1 MDKKEKLF
9 NTLNN
14 HFNSHNEFPE
24 IYQIAE
30 EDIEKIIA
38 LYEQEASKEGK
49 DPWHYLYFDE
59 LIIMQKCVYE
69 VIKDNTK
76 YSKITDKIEILYQKE
91 LNRRLQRTVYSYGEP
106 TDKTYT
112 APYTEMPEYSLVLA
126 DMCSRHMQE
135 TQKFVMDIEHMPLTE
150 VESYLSTYESIK
162 SDFAKSSKQ
171 MPNEQENIA
180 LQTKA
185 MITLANEEQNAIAE
199 RERQQKEIELINL
212 QQEINKMENEKLEI
226 EKRLKTISS
235 ETLGVY
241 FSKQISEK
249 YPEEYQKFQQ
259 NKEQVKSY
267 SSKATQISD
276 LKERFNKAAED
287 LKFYQGMLAVYE
299 SYYQRFEEIKKQRQ
313 QQGTNE
319 NDQEKIYNLIHSA
332 ENERLKK
339 SHSLYTAWDLGN
351 KTIPPEYQGMTY
363 EQVETLL
370 NKKQVEE
377 KVRQNTQA
385 TRDELI
391 GKAIRKDLMLPENY
405 HLSEVQIKNLSKQ
418 FMGYSNEELQE
429 FITGGKKQKTALEV
443 QQPFASEISSQP
455 IQQQTIQEIQI
466 PQVKNKPTSDYNEFE
481 KNLISFIETRN
492 SDLGKVSEILNVTG
506 YPDST
511 YEVRFEDDTTHQ
523 ITVTQ
528 DEKNFIKS
536 RPPIQQS
543 VQEQTSIENTKP
555 KPSIPKVSDSEVSQT
570 SVPNQQTEEK
580 NRLINNIIGAMLNA
594 GEFHNSGLDISQK
607 MKDIEYAKKKL
618 ESKSMEELEWA
629 ISVYA
634 QQQEEVKST
643 GGMHR

>member
-135 TQKFVMDIEHMPLTE
+135 TQKFVMDIEHMPLTK

-259 NKEQVKSY
+259 NKEQVRSY

-287 LKFYQGMLAVYE
+287 LKFYQGMLPVYE

-319 NDQEKIYNLIHSA
+319 NDQEKIYNLIHST

-363 EQVETLL
+363 EQVKTLL

-523 ITVTQ
+523 ITVTH

-643 GGMHR
+643 GEMHR

>member
-135 TQKFVMDIEHMPLTE
+135 TQKFVMDIEHMPLTK

-185 MITLANEEQNAIAE
+185 MITLANEEQDAITE

-259 NKEQVKSY
+259 NKEQVRSY

-287 LKFYQGMLAVYE
+287 LKFYQGMLPVYE

-523 ITVTQ
+523 ITVTH

>member
-135 TQKFVMDIEHMPLTE
+135 TQKFVMDIEHMPLTK

-259 NKEQVKSY
+259 NKEQVRSY

-287 LKFYQGMLAVYE
+287 LKFYQGMLPVYE

-455 IQQQTIQEIQI
+455 IQQQTIQEIQM
-466 PQVKNKPTSDYNEFE
+466 PQVKNKPASDYNEFE

-536 RPPIQQS
+536 HPPIQQS
-543 VQEQTSIENTKP
+543 VQEQPSIENTKP

>member
-212 QQEINKMENEKLEI
+212 QQEINKIENEKLEI

-287 LKFYQGMLAVYE
+287 LKFYQGMLPVYE

>member
-135 TQKFVMDIEHMPLTE
+135 TQKFVMDIEHMPLTK

-259 NKEQVKSY
+259 NKEQVRSY

-287 LKFYQGMLAVYE
+287 LKFYQGMLPVYE

-429 FITGGKKQKTALEV
+429 FITGGKKQKTALDV

-523 ITVTQ
+523 ITVTH

>member
-1 MDKKEKLF
+1 
-9 NTLNN
+9 
-14 HFNSHNEFPE
+14 
-24 IYQIAE
+24 
-30 EDIEKIIA
+30 
-38 LYEQEASKEGK
+38 
-49 DPWHYLYFDE
+49 
-59 LIIMQKCVYE
+59 
-69 VIKDNTK
+69 
-76 YSKITDKIEILYQKE
+76 
-91 LNRRLQRTVYSYGEP
+91 
-106 TDKTYT
+106 
-112 APYTEMPEYSLVLA
+112 
-126 DMCSRHMQE
+126 
-135 TQKFVMDIEHMPLTE
+135 MPLTK

-259 NKEQVKSY
+259 NKEQVRSY

-287 LKFYQGMLAVYE
+287 LKFYQGMLPVYE

-523 ITVTQ
+523 ITVTH

>member
-259 NKEQVKSY
+259 NKEQVRSY

-287 LKFYQGMLAVYE
+287 LKFYQGMLPVYE

>member
-30 EDIEKIIA
+30 KDIEKIIA

-287 LKFYQGMLAVYE
+287 LKFYQGMLPVYE

>member
-1 MDKKEKLF
+1 
-9 NTLNN
+9 
-14 HFNSHNEFPE
+14 
-24 IYQIAE
+24 
-30 EDIEKIIA
+30 
-38 LYEQEASKEGK
+38 
-49 DPWHYLYFDE
+49 
-59 LIIMQKCVYE
+59 MQKCVYE

-135 TQKFVMDIEHMPLTE
+135 TQKFVMDIEHMPLTK

-259 NKEQVKSY
+259 NKEQVRSY

-287 LKFYQGMLAVYE
+287 LKFYQGMLPVYE

-523 ITVTQ
+523 ITVTH

>member
-162 SDFAKSSKQ
+162 SDFVKSSKQ

-287 LKFYQGMLAVYE
+287 LKFYQGMLPVYE

>member
-135 TQKFVMDIEHMPLTE
+135 TQKFVMDIEHMPLTK

-259 NKEQVKSY
+259 NKEQVRSY

-287 LKFYQGMLAVYE
+287 LKFYQGMLPVYE

-319 NDQEKIYNLIHSA
+319 NDQEKIYNLIHST

-363 EQVETLL
+363 EQVKTLL

-523 ITVTQ
+523 ITVTH

>member
-135 TQKFVMDIEHMPLTE
+135 TQKFVMDIEHMPLTK

-259 NKEQVKSY
+259 NKEQVRSY

-287 LKFYQGMLAVYE
+287 LKFYQGMLPVYE

-523 ITVTQ
+523 ITVTH

>member
-135 TQKFVMDIEHMPLTE
+135 TQKFVMDIEHMPLTK

-259 NKEQVKSY
+259 NKEQVRSY

-287 LKFYQGMLAVYE
+287 LKFYQGMLPVYE

-523 ITVTQ
+523 ITVTH

-570 SVPNQQTEEK
+570 SIPNQQTEEK

>member
-135 TQKFVMDIEHMPLTE
+135 TQKFVMDIEHMPLTK

-259 NKEQVKSY
+259 NKEQLRSY

-287 LKFYQGMLAVYE
+287 LKFYQGMLPVYE

-523 ITVTQ
+523 ITVTH

>member
-212 QQEINKMENEKLEI
+212 QQEINKMENERLEI

-259 NKEQVKSY
+259 NKEQVRSY

-287 LKFYQGMLAVYE
+287 LKFYQGMLPVYE

-377 KVRQNTQA
+377 KARQNTQA

-455 IQQQTIQEIQI
+455 IQQQTIQEIQM
-466 PQVKNKPTSDYNEFE
+466 PQVKNKPTADYNEFE

-528 DEKNFIKS
+528 DEKTLLRVIHQYN
-536 RPPIQQS
+536 
-543 VQEQTSIENTKP
+543 
-555 KPSIPKVSDSEVSQT
+555 
-570 SVPNQQTEEK
+570 NQFK
-580 NRLINNIIGAMLNA
+580 NNQVLKMQNQNHLFQKLVIVK
-594 GEFHNSGLDISQK
+594 FHKLVFLTNKQ
-607 MKDIEYAKKKL
+607 KKK
-618 ESKSMEELEWA
+618 
-629 ISVYA
+629 ID
-634 QQQEEVKST
+634 
-643 GGMHR
+643 

>member
-135 TQKFVMDIEHMPLTE
+135 TQKFVMDIEHMPLTKI
-150 VESYLSTYESIK
+150 ESYLSTYESIK

-259 NKEQVKSY
+259 NKEQVRSY

-287 LKFYQGMLAVYE
+287 LKFYQGMLPVYE

-523 ITVTQ
+523 ITVTH

>member
-1 MDKKEKLF
+1 M
-9 NTLNN
+9 
-14 HFNSHNEFPE
+14 
-24 IYQIAE
+24 
-30 EDIEKIIA
+30 
-38 LYEQEASKEGK
+38 
-49 DPWHYLYFDE
+49 YLE
-59 LIIMQKCVYE
+59 L
-69 VIKDNTK
+69 
-76 YSKITDKIEILYQKE
+76 
-91 LNRRLQRTVYSYGEP
+91 
-106 TDKTYT
+106 
-112 APYTEMPEYSLVLA
+112 
-126 DMCSRHMQE
+126 
-135 TQKFVMDIEHMPLTE
+135 
-150 VESYLSTYESIK
+150 
-162 SDFAKSSKQ
+162 
-171 MPNEQENIA
+171 
-180 LQTKA
+180 
-185 MITLANEEQNAIAE
+185 
-199 RERQQKEIELINL
+199 
-212 QQEINKMENEKLEI
+212 
-226 EKRLKTISS
+226 
-235 ETLGVY
+235 
-241 FSKQISEK
+241 
-249 YPEEYQKFQQ
+249 
-259 NKEQVKSY
+259 
-267 SSKATQISD
+267 D
-276 LKERFNKAAED
+276 L
-287 LKFYQGMLAVYE
+287 
-299 SYYQRFEEIKKQRQ
+299 
-313 QQGTNE
+313 
-319 NDQEKIYNLIHSA
+319 
-332 ENERLKK
+332 
-339 SHSLYTAWDLGN
+339 
-351 KTIPPEYQGMTY
+351 
-363 EQVETLL
+363 
-370 NKKQVEE
+370 
-377 KVRQNTQA
+377 
-385 TRDELI
+385 
-391 GKAIRKDLMLPENY
+391 
-405 HLSEVQIKNLSKQ
+405 LSEVQIKNLSKQ

-511 YEVRFEDDTTHQ
+511 YEVRFEDNTTHQ
-523 ITVTQ
+523 ITVTH

>member
-135 TQKFVMDIEHMPLTE
+135 TQKFVMDIEHMPLTK

-259 NKEQVKSY
+259 NKEQVRSY

-287 LKFYQGMLAVYE
+287 LKFYQGMLPVYE

-523 ITVTQ
+523 ITVTH

-580 NRLINNIIGAMLNA
+580 I
-594 GEFHNSGLDISQK
+594 D
-607 MKDIEYAKKKL
+607 
-618 ESKSMEELEWA
+618 
-629 ISVYA
+629 
-634 QQQEEVKST
+634 
-643 GGMHR
+643 

>member
-135 TQKFVMDIEHMPLTE
+135 TQKFVMDIEHMPLTK

-259 NKEQVKSY
+259 NKEQVRSY

-276 LKERFNKAAED
+276 LKERFNKAAEN
-287 LKFYQGMLAVYE
+287 LKFYQGMLPVYE

-523 ITVTQ
+523 ITVTH

>member
-14 HFNSHNEFPE
+14 HFSSHNEFPE

-76 YSKITDKIEILYQKE
+76 YSKITDKIEVLYQKE

-135 TQKFVMDIEHMPLTE
+135 AQKFVMDIEHMPLTE

-162 SDFAKSSKQ
+162 SDFAKSNKQ
-171 MPNEQENIA
+171 MPKEQENLA

-199 RERQQKEIELINL
+199 REKQQKEIELINL
-212 QQEINKMENEKLEI
+212 QQEINKMENERLEI

-235 ETLGVY
+235 ETLGTY
-241 FSKQISEK
+241 FSRQISQK

-259 NKEQVKSY
+259 NKEQVRSY

-276 LKERFNKAAED
+276 LKERFNKVAED
-287 LKFYQGMLAVYE
+287 LKFYQGMLPVYE

-313 QQGTNE
+313 QQKTNE

-370 NKKQVEE
+370 NKKQAEE
-377 KVRQNTQA
+377 KVRQDTQA

-418 FMGYSNEELQE
+418 FMGYSNEELRE
-429 FITGGKKQKTALEV
+429 FIAGDKKQKTAPEV
-443 QQPFASEISSQP
+443 QQPFTSEIPSHP
-455 IQQQTIQEIQI
+455 IQQPTSQEIQM
-466 PQVKNKPTSDYNEFE
+466 PQVKKHPTTNYNEFE
-481 KNLISFIETRN
+481 KNLISFIETKN
-492 SDLGKVSEILNVTG
+492 SDLGKVSEILSVTG

-511 YEVRFEDDTTHQ
+511 YEVRFEDGTTHQ

-528 DEKNFIKS
+528 DEEDFIKNHM
-536 RPPIQQS
+536 PVQQP
-543 VQEQTSIENTKP
+543 VQEQQNIENTQP
-555 KPSIPKVSDSEVSQT
+555 KSSIPEISTSKVAHANI
-570 SVPNQQTEEK
+570 PNQQAEEK
-580 NRLINNIIGAMLNA
+580 KRLINDIIGAMLNA
-594 GEFHNSGLDISQK
+594 GEFHDSGLDISQK
-607 MKDIEYAKKKL
+607 MRDIEYAKKKL

-629 ISVYA
+629 ISVYT
-634 QQQEEVKST
+634 QQHEEVKST

>member
-14 HFNSHNEFPE
+14 HFSSHNEFPE

-76 YSKITDKIEILYQKE
+76 YSKITDKIEVLYQKE

-135 TQKFVMDIEHMPLTE
+135 AQKFVMDIEHMPLTE

-162 SDFAKSSKQ
+162 SDFAKSNKQ
-171 MPNEQENIA
+171 MPKEQENLA

-199 RERQQKEIELINL
+199 REKQQKEIELINL
-212 QQEINKMENEKLEI
+212 QQEINKMENERLEI

-235 ETLGVY
+235 ETLGTY
-241 FSKQISEK
+241 FSRQISQK

-259 NKEQVKSY
+259 NKEQVRSY

-276 LKERFNKAAED
+276 LKERFNKVAED
-287 LKFYQGMLAVYE
+287 LKFYQGMLPVYE

-313 QQGTNE
+313 QQKTNK

-370 NKKQVEE
+370 NKKQAEE
-377 KVRQNTQA
+377 KVRQDTQA

-418 FMGYSNEELQE
+418 FMGYSNEELRE
-429 FITGGKKQKTALEV
+429 FIAGGKKQKTAPEV
-443 QQPFASEISSQP
+443 QQPFTSEIPSHP
-455 IQQQTIQEIQI
+455 IQQPTSQEIQM
-466 PQVKNKPTSDYNEFE
+466 PQVKKHPTTNYNEFE
-481 KNLISFIETRN
+481 KNLISFIETKN
-492 SDLGKVSEILNVTG
+492 SDLGKVSEILSVTG

-511 YEVRFEDDTTHQ
+511 YEVRFEDGTTHQ

-528 DEKNFIKS
+528 DEEDFIKNHM
-536 RPPIQQS
+536 PVQQP
-543 VQEQTSIENTKP
+543 VQEQQNIENTQP
-555 KPSIPKVSDSEVSQT
+555 KSSIPEISTSKVAHANI
-570 SVPNQQTEEK
+570 PNQQAEEK
-580 NRLINNIIGAMLNA
+580 KRLINDIIGAMLNA
-594 GEFHNSGLDISQK
+594 GEFHDSGLDISQK
-607 MKDIEYAKKKL
+607 MRDIEYAKKKL

-629 ISVYA
+629 ISVYT
-634 QQQEEVKST
+634 QQHEEVKST

>member
-287 LKFYQGMLAVYE
+287 LKFYQGMLPVYE
-299 SYYQRFEEIKKQRQ
+299 SYYQRFEEIKKKRQ

>member
-135 TQKFVMDIEHMPLTE
+135 TQKFVMDIEHMPLTK

-259 NKEQVKSY
+259 NKEQVRSY

-287 LKFYQGMLAVYE
+287 LKFYQGMLPVYE

>member
-14 HFNSHNEFPE
+14 HFSSHNEFPE

-76 YSKITDKIEILYQKE
+76 YSKITDKIEVLYQKE

-135 TQKFVMDIEHMPLTE
+135 AQKFVMDIEHMPLTE

-162 SDFAKSSKQ
+162 SDFAKSNKQ
-171 MPNEQENIA
+171 MPKEQENLA

-199 RERQQKEIELINL
+199 REKQQKEIELINL
-212 QQEINKMENEKLEI
+212 QQEINKMENERLEI

-235 ETLGVY
+235 ETLGTY
-241 FSKQISEK
+241 FSRQISQK

-259 NKEQVKSY
+259 NKEQVRSY

-276 LKERFNKAAED
+276 LKERFNKVAED
-287 LKFYQGMLAVYE
+287 LKFYQGMLPVYE

-313 QQGTNE
+313 QQKTNE

-370 NKKQVEE
+370 NKKQAEE
-377 KVRQNTQA
+377 KVRQDTQA

-418 FMGYSNEELQE
+418 FMGYSNEELRE
-429 FITGGKKQKTALEV
+429 FIAGGKKQKTAPEV
-443 QQPFASEISSQP
+443 QQPFTSEIPSHP
-455 IQQQTIQEIQI
+455 IQQPTSQEIQM
-466 PQVKNKPTSDYNEFE
+466 PQVKKHPTTNYNEFE
-481 KNLISFIETRN
+481 KNLISFIETKN
-492 SDLGKVSEILNVTG
+492 SDLGKVSEILSVTG

-511 YEVRFEDDTTHQ
+511 YEVRFEDGTTHQ

-528 DEKNFIKS
+528 DEEDFIKNHM
-536 RPPIQQS
+536 PVQQP
-543 VQEQTSIENTKP
+543 VQEQQNIENTQP
-555 KPSIPKVSDSEVSQT
+555 KSSIPEISTSKVAHANI
-570 SVPNQQTEEK
+570 PNQQAEEK
-580 NRLINNIIGAMLNA
+580 KRLINDIIGAMLNA
-594 GEFHNSGLDISQK
+594 GEFHDSGLDISQK
-607 MKDIEYAKKKL
+607 MRDIEYAKKKL

-629 ISVYA
+629 ISVYT
-634 QQQEEVKST
+634 QQHEEVKST

>member
-287 LKFYQGMLAVYE
+287 LKFYQGMLPVYE

>member
-135 TQKFVMDIEHMPLTE
+135 TQKFVMDIEHMPLTK

-259 NKEQVKSY
+259 NKEQVRSY

-287 LKFYQGMLAVYE
+287 LKFYQGMLPVYE

-319 NDQEKIYNLIHSA
+319 NDQEKIYNLIHST

-363 EQVETLL
+363 EQVKTLL

-523 ITVTQ
+523 ITVTH

-594 GEFHNSGLDISQK
+594 GKFHNSGLDISQK